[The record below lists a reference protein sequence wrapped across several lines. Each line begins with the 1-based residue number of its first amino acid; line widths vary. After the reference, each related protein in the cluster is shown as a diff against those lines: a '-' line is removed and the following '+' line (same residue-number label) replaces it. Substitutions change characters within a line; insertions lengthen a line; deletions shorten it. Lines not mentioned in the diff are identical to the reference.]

1 LIVLADGGTDLE
13 SFQFDSTIG
22 WKQAA
27 GVFWQTVDALARAEQ
42 WTAFEV
48 NRLQSIHLRASADKQ
63 HRDLHEG
70 QILISPAP
78 LQTSHLGSDC
88 LSESDTGVKVTII
101 DFGLSRL
108 SIPGK
113 SSSTWS
119 DLPPEVYE
127 GKGDQWDVYRS
138 MRDVIGED
146 WAGFHPET
154 NVLVCLLPFSETE
167 LTRTVDT
174 IHHPVSPEPNEIIEE
189 TTTDPSSPPDEKQYQ
204 SKIRY
209 IRTWCDRSIRASE
222 GGGRVLEERG

>member
-1 LIVLADGGTDLE
+1 M
-13 SFQFDSTIG
+13 
-22 WKQAA
+22 
-27 GVFWQTVDALARAEQ
+27 
-42 WTAFEV
+42 
-48 NRLQSIHLRASADKQ
+48 ADKQ

-70 QILISPAP
+70 QILITPAP
-78 LQTSHLGSDC
+78 LRTSHLGSDC

-113 SSSTWS
+113 TSSTWS

-154 NVLVCLLPFSETE
+154 NVLVCPSLYAMINLM
-167 LTRTVDT
+167 RTVAAIYRPIST
-174 IHHPVSPEPNEIIEE
+174 QPNEVIKE
-189 TTTDPSSPPDEKQYQ
+189 TPTSPSSP
-204 SKIRY
+204 
-209 IRTWCDRSIRASE
+209 
-222 GGGRVLEERG
+222 